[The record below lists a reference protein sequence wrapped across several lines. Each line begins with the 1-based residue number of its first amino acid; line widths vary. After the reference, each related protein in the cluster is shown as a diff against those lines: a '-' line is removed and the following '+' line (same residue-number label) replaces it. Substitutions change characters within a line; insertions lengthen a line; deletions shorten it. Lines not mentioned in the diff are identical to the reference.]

1 METLPTYI
9 TLAQAQERLG
19 DDVRIC
25 LEPED
30 RMHKALASDDP
41 AKAAALWF
49 FDPERGMIRR
59 EDQEYFQVEMRD
71 RGGYFQPAVNQ
82 EPGIPEPETGER
94 ITAYVRVMV
103 NYRGFVRTRIIPSLV
118 GQMLEVNPT
127 SKSKDEPLPEGARR
141 VRTAY
146 IHADPQRIIDGIE
159 ADLIMHDFP
168 DEEGMRMDMFVSMTQ
183 DCRSLGALAALRIL
197 GA

>member
-1 METLPTYI
+1 MPTYI
-9 TLAQAQERLG
+9 TLAEAQERLG
-19 DDVRIC
+19 ADVRIC

-30 RMHKALASDDP
+30 RMQVALASDDP

-59 EDQEYFQVEMRD
+59 EDQRFFQVEYVD
-71 RGGYFQPAVNQ
+71 RGGWGQPAIRQ
-82 EPGIPEPETGER
+82 EPGIADPDSGER
-94 ITAYVRVMV
+94 ITAYVRIMV
-103 NYRGFVRTRIIPSLV
+103 NFRGFVKARVVPTLV
-118 GQMLEVNPT
+118 GEILEVNPT

-146 IHADPQRIIDGIE
+146 VHADPQRIIDGIE
-159 ADLIMHDFP
+159 ADLVMHDFP
-168 DEEGMRMDMFVSMTQ
+168 DEEGMRMDVFVSMSQ